1 MVMYFQGIEYL
12 KSETIESIY
21 KILVGAGY
29 EMPVYRLASNLPFSC
44 FQSFLTVYQLSYM
57 VQYFFSLAVS

>member
-1 MVMYFQGIEYL
+1 MYFQGIEYQ
-12 KSETIESIY
+12 KSETIEGIY

-44 FQSFLTVYQLSYM
+44 FQSFLTVYQ
-57 VQYFFSLAVS
+57 